1 MSSVIRRF
9 APCSAL
15 CMAMSSVAAQAAAPP
30 VDTVFVDDVSQGGR
44 YEVVASTLAER
55 RALAPDVR
63 DLATAEV
70 HDHEIVNAK
79 LKKIAE
85 GVGIPIAPQLNPAF
99 QERLA
104 TLRAAT
110 TAGFDQAYIDDMK
123 QIHDKD
129 EKLFAKEAVDG
140 TGAFKPFAKQ
150 TDLIVKRHIGALHG
164 TDPVP

>member
-1 MSSVIRRF
+1 MGM
-9 APCSAL
+9 CW
-15 CMAMSSVAAQAAAPP
+15 VAARAAAPP
-30 VDTVFVDDVSQGGR
+30 VDAVFVDNVSEGGR

-70 HDHEIVNAK
+70 HDHELVNAK

-85 GVGIPIAPQLNPAF
+85 GVGIPIAPQLNTEF
-99 QERLA
+99 QARLA
-104 TLRAAT
+104 TLRAASP
-110 TAGFDQAYIDDMK
+110 AGFDEAYIEDMK

-140 TGAFKPFAKQ
+140 TGTFKPFAKQ

-164 TDPVP
+164 TDPAP

>member
-1 MSSVIRRF
+1 MAI
-9 APCSAL
+9 SA
-15 CMAMSSVAAQAAAPP
+15 VAAQAAAPP
-30 VDTVFVDDVSQGGR
+30 VDTVFVDSVSQGGR

-55 RALAPDVR
+55 RAMAPDVR

-70 HDHEIVNAK
+70 HDHELVNAK

-85 GVGIPIAPQLNPAF
+85 GVGIPIAPQLTAEF

-104 TLRAAT
+104 MLRAASP
-110 TAGFDQAYIDDMK
+110 AGFDEAYIEDMK

-129 EKLFAKEAVDG
+129 EKLFAKEAMDG
-140 TGAFKPFAKQ
+140 TGAFKLFAKQ

-164 TDPVP
+164 TDPAP